1 MSYFKF
7 IRNNLRFLLF
17 GFLLMFFSS
26 FGQTFF
32 ISLFNNEIREFF
44 KLTHGNY
51 GLIYSIATFI
61 SGTIIIWAGKLID
74 TIDLRNFL
82 LIVSLGLVAGIIILC
97 SSESIIFL
105 GIAIFLLRLFGQG
118 LMPHTSMTSM
128 TRYYNKDR
136 GKAISISSLGL
147 PFGEVILPVICIY
160 LISLIGWK
168 LTWISALIIVI
179 FSIIPIRFYL
189 LKNHSSR
196 HRNWELQNNSIS
208 DIQSKKQNKN
218 FTRAE
223 VLLDK
228 KFYFIIF
235 SILSPAYIM
244 TGLFF
249 HQIHL
254 FEIKGWSL
262 NLLAGTFAFYALI
275 TVSSSIIIGKLIDSY
290 GSKKL
295 VIFHLIPLSIGLL
308 ILSKSINP
316 YAALLYLGLAG
327 VTVGMAN
334 SLLSSLWAEIY
345 GTKYIGS
352 IKSLVTASM
361 VYASAL
367 SPFMFGWAIDF
378 GINIEL
384 IILFCMVYTLLSS
397 VTLWIIFG
405 LKVSKLNA

>member
-44 KLTHGNY
+44 ELTHGNY

-218 FTRAE
+218 F
-223 VLLDK
+223 K
-228 KFYFIIF
+228 KDYK
-235 SILSPAYIM
+235 
-244 TGLFF
+244 
-249 HQIHL
+249 
-254 FEIKGWSL
+254 KGYS
-262 NLLAGTFAFYALI
+262 
-275 TVSSSIIIGKLIDSY
+275 
-290 GSKKL
+290 
-295 VIFHLIPLSIGLL
+295 
-308 ILSKSINP
+308 
-316 YAALLYLGLAG
+316 
-327 VTVGMAN
+327 
-334 SLLSSLWAEIY
+334 
-345 GTKYIGS
+345 
-352 IKSLVTASM
+352 
-361 VYASAL
+361 
-367 SPFMFGWAIDF
+367 
-378 GINIEL
+378 
-384 IILFCMVYTLLSS
+384 
-397 VTLWIIFG
+397 
-405 LKVSKLNA
+405 

>member
-1 MSYFKF
+1 MSYFEF
-7 IRNNLRFLLF
+7 IRNNLRFLFF

-32 ISLFNNEIREFF
+32 ISLFNNEIREVF
-44 KLTHGNY
+44 KLSHGNY

-61 SGTIIIWAGKLID
+61 SGTVIIWAGKLID
-74 TIDLRNFL
+74 NIDLRNFI
-82 LIVSLGLVAGIIILC
+82 LIVILGLAAGIIILC
-97 SSESIIFL
+97 SSESIIL
-105 GIAIFLLRLFGQG
+105 LCTAIFLLRLFGQG

-128 TRYYNKDR
+128 TRYYNQDR
-136 GKAISISSLGL
+136 GKAISVSSLGL
-147 PFGEVILPVICIY
+147 PFGEVILPIISIF
-160 LISLIGWK
+160 LISLIGWR
-168 LTWISALIIVI
+168 LTWISGLILII
-179 FSIIPIRFYL
+179 FSIIPIRFFL
-189 LKNHSSR
+189 LKNHSYR
-196 HRNWELQNNSIS
+196 HREWELKNKSIS
-208 DIQSKKQNKN
+208 DFESKKYTKN
-218 FTRAE
+218 FTRTE

-262 NLLAGTFAFYALI
+262 NLLGGTFALYAVI
-275 TVSSSIIIGKLIDSY
+275 TVSASIIIGKLIDSY

-295 VIFHLIPLSIGLL
+295 VIFHLFPLSLGLL
-308 ILSKSINP
+308 ILSLSTSP

-327 VTVGMAN
+327 ITMGMAN

-352 IKSLVTASM
+352 IKSLVTALM
-361 VYASAL
+361 VYASAF
-367 SPFMFGWAIDF
+367 SPFMFGWAIDL

-384 IILFCMVYTLLSS
+384 IILLCVFYTLLSS
-397 VTLWIIFG
+397 ITLYIIFG
-405 LKVSKLNA
+405 VKKYN